1 MKKKS
6 LLAATLLAS
15 QLVMSAVSAQEETTL
30 PPEVSQT
37 VTSVTETTVS
47 ETTTSDMPTA
57 DTTSEMPTSSVV
69 AGANDE
75 NAEMVQFRIRVVPID
90 GTEYLAGAQI
100 IIRDENGNQVGSY
113 ISDENGYITATARKG
128 SKLKCYFGEIPAGWA
143 PFTKGIVLSEGVLS
157 FTVEENME
165 EMYVGVGF
173 DHSAFFGASGAE
185 FTKYAEIVT
194 ERFTETE
201 KAEMVQFKIR
211 TIDQD
216 EASVAGVQVII
227 RDTKGNR
234 LGSYLSDADGYV
246 VLRARKGI
254 TLQYGIGEQPN
265 GYGVVASDQDG
276 NGNELTVTEKMN
288 DVSLHVISNTE
299 VKPEPK
305 TEDKVETFQFRIG
318 VMVDNSAVE
327 EGIKGAT
334 VIIKDSNGKQIG
346 SFKTGASGYITLSAR
361 KGAKLTYELTDF
373 PEGYAINDNPEV
385 RSYKTSHTFEV
396 GEPYGETYRIALRK
410 LDTTPPAPAENKP
423 EVKPEDKQDV
433 PDNSKEVTVAKEVD
447 NKKDDKKEAEKSDSD
462 VRKELLALI
471 NDSQL
476 TGEQKDNLA
485 VEASFATNKVELEKV
500 AAKVKEMTAT
510 EVETTKVEVQTEAA
524 KTVPAAENKA
534 ALPKTG
540 ESTSFAALALAVL
553 SVVAGALLVAPRF
566 KKQK

>member
-30 PPEVSQT
+30 SPEVSQT

-47 ETTTSDMPTA
+47 ETTTSEMPTA
-57 DTTSEMPTSSVV
+57 DTTSEMPTSLE
-69 AGANDE
+69 DKKE
-75 NAEMVQFRIRVVPID
+75 
-90 GTEYLAGAQI
+90 
-100 IIRDENGNQVGSY
+100 
-113 ISDENGYITATARKG
+113 
-128 SKLKCYFGEIPAGWA
+128 
-143 PFTKGIVLSEGVLS
+143 
-157 FTVEENME
+157 
-165 EMYVGVGF
+165 
-173 DHSAFFGASGAE
+173 
-185 FTKYAEIVT
+185 
-194 ERFTETE
+194 
-201 KAEMVQFKIR
+201 
-211 TIDQD
+211 
-216 EASVAGVQVII
+216 
-227 RDTKGNR
+227 
-234 LGSYLSDADGYV
+234 
-246 VLRARKGI
+246 
-254 TLQYGIGEQPN
+254 
-265 GYGVVASDQDG
+265 
-276 NGNELTVTEKMN
+276 
-288 DVSLHVISNTE
+288 
-299 VKPEPK
+299 EPK

-318 VMVDNSAVE
+318 VMVDNLAVE

-334 VIIKDSNGKQIG
+334 IIIKDSNGKQIG

-361 KGAKLTYELTDF
+361 KGAKLTYELANL
-373 PEGYAINDNPEV
+373 PEGYAATTGEAIV
-385 RSYKTSHTFEV
+385 YQTTRTFEV
-396 GEPYGETYRIALRK
+396 GEPYGETYQIAVKK
-410 LDTTPPAPAENKP
+410 LDTTTPAPAENKP

-433 PDNSKEVTVAKEVD
+433 PNNSKEGTFAKEVD

-476 TGEQKDNLA
+476 TGEQKESLA
-485 VEASFATNKVELEKV
+485 VEASFATNNAELEKV
-500 AAKVKEMTAT
+500 TAKVKEMTAT